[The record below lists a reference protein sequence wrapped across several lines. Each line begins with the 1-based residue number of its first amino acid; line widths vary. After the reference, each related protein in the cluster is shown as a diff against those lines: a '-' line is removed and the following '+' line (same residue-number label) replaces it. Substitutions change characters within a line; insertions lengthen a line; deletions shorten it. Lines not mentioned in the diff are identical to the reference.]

1 MLTVYTRNEF
11 FRCLKWSGTKSRY
24 QSVVSAATRRQLG
37 SRYSVEQGR
46 CARRRLYWYNGQS
59 MSTSFARHATLIAG
73 NDTVPV
79 SVWRSRGMRST
90 KSLSP
95 LVTPPSIG
103 ERSIVMS
110 VSICVCVFYVRE
122 HIFGTTRPNFTN
134 FFVHVTC
141 GGGPVFL
148 WWRIDT
154 LCTPSLWFYKPKL
167 LDVATQLT

>member
-24 QSVVSAATRRQLG
+24 QSVVSAATLRQLG

-90 KSLSP
+90 KSLCP

-110 VSICVCVFYVRE
+110 VSICVCVFCPRAYLRNYTSE
-122 HIFGTTRPNFTN
+122 LHQ
-134 FFVHVTC
+134 FFVHVTY

>member
-1 MLTVYTRNEF
+1 MLTVYTRKEF
-11 FRCLKWSGTKSRY
+11 FKCLKWSGTKSRY
-24 QSVVSAATRRQLG
+24 QSVVSAATLRQLG

-90 KSLSP
+90 KSLCP

-110 VSICVCVFYVRE
+110 VSICVCVFFVRE

-134 FFVHVTC
+134 FLCMLPMAVAQSSS
-141 GGGPVFL
+141 GGVLIRYVLPVYGF
-148 WWRIDT
+148 ISHSCST
-154 LCTPSLWFYKPKL
+154 SPPS
-167 LDVATQLT
+167 

>member
-1 MLTVYTRNEF
+1 MLTVYTRKEF
-11 FRCLKWSGTKSRY
+11 FKCLKWSGTKSRY

-90 KSLSP
+90 KSLCP

-110 VSICVCVFYVRE
+110 VSICVCVFLSASISSELHVRTSP
-122 HIFGTTRPNFTN
+122 IF
-134 FFVHVTC
+134 C
-141 GGGPVFL
+141 ACYL
-148 WWRIDT
+148 WRW
-154 LCTPSLWFYKPKL
+154 PSLPL
-167 LDVATQLT
+167 VAY